1 MMDSFKPPVM
11 PSIPAPPGVGIYLLV
26 TVLIALAI
34 LVWWALSEERKQ
46 RGAILPL
53 LMFGTSLSCIVV
65 ESVFDNIVLY
75 WWPSDN
81 PYALFSSFGRK
92 VPWSAVIAYGWYF
105 CGISYFIYRRF
116 ERGVTMRGALGLYLF
131 AFAVDWLAMSIAEWT
146 GQSGFYGQQPF
157 HPFGNPLWFSFMDAA
172 GGFAIG
178 AALYALVPHLNGARR
193 LLIAL
198 LPTFVYGGVLGAVSG
213 PIGQALNSGWSPAA
227 IWLCGSATIAMCW
240 LLVYELSRLVVRSGA
255 RPD

>member
-1 MMDSFKPPVM
+1 M
-11 PSIPAPPGVGIYLLV
+11 PNIPAPPGVGINLLV
-26 TVLIALAI
+26 TVLIAVAI
-34 LVWWALSEERKQ
+34 LAWWAVSGERKQ

-53 LMFGTSLSCIVV
+53 LLFGTSLSCIVV

-105 CGISYFIYRRF
+105 CGIAYFIYRRF
-116 ERGVTMRGALGLYLF
+116 ERGVTMRGALGLYLL
-131 AFAVDWLAMSIAEWT
+131 AFAIDWLAMSIAEWT
-146 GQSGFYGQQPF
+146 GQSGFYGDQPF
-157 HPFGNPLWFSFMDAA
+157 HGFGNPLWFSFMDAA

-178 AALYALVPHLNGARR
+178 AALYAMVPHLTGARR

-213 PIGQALNSGWSPAA
+213 PIGQALNSGWSHTA
-227 IWLCGSATIAMCW
+227 IWLCGSATIALCW
-240 LLVYELSRLVVRSGA
+240 LLVYELSRLVVAA
-255 RPD
+255 RARNA